1 MDTNE
6 LDRLAAEVKSAL
18 THNAGSVSE
27 RTAQG
32 NAPAECPRLVT
43 EEYVRA
49 AHIRGETV
57 VRVVPGAVITPLA
70 KDALALYRMAVASA
84 LATRATQSP
93 PALPAASNGGEPG
106 SNRKR
111 VAGTASRAAGTATH
125 VAVGVVATA
134 KVEPLVVETLRRS
147 GQSIVRVQGSSRK
160 AGHLARSVAG
170 TVASGQADW
179 GVVVDE
185 TGLVGAAI
193 ANRVKGVRAACCND
207 TASAKSARERLAANV
222 LCMGADIVAPALM
235 REIVTLWIATPP
247 SMEPETAA
255 LLDGLGE

>member
-6 LDRLAAEVKSAL
+6 LDRLAAEVNAALVRSAL
-18 THNAGSVSE
+18 ARNADGLPELTPQGS
-27 RTAQG
+27 
-32 NAPAECPRLVT
+32 APAECPRLVT

-70 KDALALYRMAVASA
+70 KDALALYRMAVASV
-84 LATRATQSP
+84 LPTRAAQSP
-93 PALPAASNGGEPG
+93 PALPVASTGGEPG

-111 VAGTASRAAGTATH
+111 VAGTATH

-179 GVVVDE
+179 GVVIDE

-207 TASAKSARERLAANV
+207 MASAKSARERLAANV

-235 REIVTLWIATPP
+235 REIITLWIATPP
-247 SMEPETAA
+247 GMEPDTAV